1 MTKINPTKL
10 KIIEVAKVLFA
21 NNGFEG
27 TSVRDIAK
35 AADVNLAAINYHFNN
50 KANLYLEVFKQN
62 CEELRGNLEE
72 IYNTTK
78 TTQEFAWKMY
88 QTFTENGDSLMN
100 SFKMMLTNS
109 EEIKAAASIATD
121 DDESCGPPG
130 QDFLIKSI
138 KRDIGDDVC
147 PASINLA
154 VISIFTHVVHS
165 SVMTSSG
172 FMQERFKKFS
182 HLPDSFYQAK
192 ITFLVEAVLNQLK
205 NHPNQFKDIKWP
217 S

>member
-1 MTKINPTKL
+1 MNKINPTKL

-62 CEELRGNLEE
+62 CEELRCNLEE

-78 TTQEFAWKMY
+78 TTQEFAWKMFE
-88 QTFTENGDSLMN
+88 TFIENGDSLMN

-109 EEIKAAASIATD
+109 EEIKAAAALSTD
-121 DDESCGPPG
+121 DDDSCGPPG
-130 QDFLIKSI
+130 QDFLIQSI
-138 KRDIGDDVC
+138 IRDVGDDVC
-147 PASINLA
+147 PVSMRLA
-154 VISIFTHVVHS
+154 VACIFTHVVHTA
-165 SVMTSSG
+165 VMTSSG
-172 FMQERFKKFS
+172 FMQQRFKKFS
-182 HLPDSFYQAK
+182 DLPDSFYQAK
-192 ITFLVEAVLNQLK
+192 VTFLVESVLNQLK
-205 NHPNQFKDIKWP
+205 NNPDQFKDIEWP